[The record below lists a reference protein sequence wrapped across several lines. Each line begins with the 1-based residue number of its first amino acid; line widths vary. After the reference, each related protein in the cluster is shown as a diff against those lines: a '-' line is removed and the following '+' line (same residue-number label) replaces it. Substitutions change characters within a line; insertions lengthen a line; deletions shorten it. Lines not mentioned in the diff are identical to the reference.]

1 MGSKFERFC
10 GCGHNSQIIF
20 IERLKQ
26 NRTHGSRMC
35 DIELTYRFCY
45 DISDGLVVTTRL
57 IEVERHQRLDIVAQ
71 TFRLAIDDFSQCAQE
86 HVLLLRLR
94 LPNHVEYLLEEV
106 ASVAN
111 CNAAK

>member
-1 MGSKFERFC
+1 MC
-10 GCGHNSQIIF
+10 G
-20 IERLKQ
+20 
-26 NRTHGSRMC
+26 
-35 DIELTYRFCY
+35 IELTYRFCY
-45 DISDGLVVTTRL
+45 DVSDGLVVTTRL